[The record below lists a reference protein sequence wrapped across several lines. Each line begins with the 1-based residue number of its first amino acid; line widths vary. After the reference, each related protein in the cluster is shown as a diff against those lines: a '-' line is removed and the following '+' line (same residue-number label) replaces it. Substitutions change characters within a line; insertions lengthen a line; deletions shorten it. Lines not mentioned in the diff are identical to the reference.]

1 MLWKY
6 KIGSNI
12 ICEGQLYELILGIKE
27 DFLLF
32 LFFFLLFNSEIIF
45 LMRISDEVFATY

>member
-27 DFLLF
+27 DFF
-32 LFFFLLFNSEIIF
+32 FCFFLLFNSEIIF

>member
-12 ICEGQLYELILGIKE
+12 ICEGQLYELILGVKE
-27 DFLLF
+27 DFF
-32 LFFFLLFNSEIIF
+32 CFIFLLFNSEIIF